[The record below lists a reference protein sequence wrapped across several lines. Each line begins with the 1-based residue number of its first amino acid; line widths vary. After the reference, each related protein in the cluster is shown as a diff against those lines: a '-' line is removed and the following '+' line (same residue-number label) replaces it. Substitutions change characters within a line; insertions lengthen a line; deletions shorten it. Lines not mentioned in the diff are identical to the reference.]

1 MLQPKHRERLG
12 LQGGVMNLN
21 EQGLVMRGCKGCVG
35 SHCNPHSNY
44 FDLGCEEA
52 IETASLE
59 SACVC
64 VCVCVCVLR
73 RPELKNVGVP
83 ADGVLGRITLR
94 DSFLS

>member
-12 LQGGVMNLN
+12 LQGVVMNLN
-21 EQGLVMRGCKGCVG
+21 EQRLVMRGCKGCVG

-52 IETASLE
+52 IETGSLE

-64 VCVCVCVLR
+64 VCAEWQR
-73 RPELKNVGVP
+73 
-83 ADGVLGRITLR
+83 TLPPKTFFCCSR
-94 DSFLS
+94 GHGA

>member
-64 VCVCVCVLR
+64 VCVLR

-94 DSFLS
+94 DSFLSWDA